1 MSMAMNEGV
10 PARFEKWMEETP
22 PMKRFAILLPTV
34 ILLSLL
40 LVWSWNWTNP
50 SWEEMLGAFMVNV
63 FVFFLVI
70 VPLTRFWK
78 GMKSN

>member
-1 MSMAMNEGV
+1 MDEG
-10 PARFEKWMEETP
+10 PMQAKIENWMEATP
-22 PMKRFAILLPTV
+22 PIKRFVILLSTV

-50 SWEEMLGAFMVNV
+50 SSEEMLGAFMVNV

-70 VPLTRFWK
+70 VPLTQFWK